1 MRLIFDQTALDE
13 MTQLLEQERRV
24 AVDTEADSMHC
35 YFEKLCLIQISLPH
49 NDFLIDPLAEIS
61 LDRFFD
67 RLTVRE
73 IIFHGA
79 DYDLRLLR
87 RVGCP
92 VPTKVFDTMIAARL
106 TGRTEYSL
114 SALINEFFSV
124 QLSKG
129 AQKANWAQRP
139 LTPRMLEYAINDTR
153 YLSDL
158 AERLEGELRKLGRF
172 SWFEQSCERA
182 VAQAQISRFRDPEKV
197 WRISGSSRLNAKESA
212 VLRELWKWRDEE
224 AREADRPAFYILHN
238 EQLLE
243 AAVKTAGNE
252 VVTFP
257 RMSSSR
263 ARRFRR
269 ALRNAREVPESEWPK
284 IQRKPRTKASNEQ
297 VARLKDLKSHRDS
310 VAASIKLDP
319 SLIAPKATLEK
330 LVFDPASGLENLM
343 PWQRELMHL

>member
-1 MRLIFDQTALDE
+1 MKLIFDQAALDQ
-13 MTQLLEQERRV
+13 MTPLLEVRGRV

-35 YFEKLCLIQISLPH
+35 YFEKLCLIQISLPA
-49 NDFLIDPLAEIS
+49 NNFLIDPLADVS
-61 LDRFFD
+61 LETFFD
-67 RLTVRE
+67 RLTTRE

-106 TGRTEYSL
+106 TGRTEFSL
-114 SALINEFFSV
+114 SALIGEFFDV
-124 QLSKG
+124 RLSKG
-129 AQKANWAQRP
+129 PQKANWAQRP
-139 LTPRMLEYAINDTR
+139 LPPKMLEYAINDTR

-158 AERLEGELRKLGRF
+158 AERLEDELRQLGRI
-172 SWFEQSCERA
+172 SWFGQSCDRA
-182 VAQAQISRFRDPEKV
+182 VAQAQISRFRDPEKL
-197 WRISGSSRLNAKESA
+197 WRISGSSRLSGKESA

-224 AREADRPAFYILHN
+224 AREADRPAFHILHN

-243 AAVKTAGNE
+243 AAVRVAGNE
-252 VVTFP
+252 VVTFSK
-257 RMSSSR
+257 MSSSR

-269 ALRNAREVPESEWPK
+269 ASRNAQEVPESEWPK
-284 IQRKPRTKASNEQ
+284 TERRARVKASSEQ
-297 VARLKDLKSHRDS
+297 LARLKDLKFHRDK

-330 LVFDPASGLENLM
+330 LVFDPDGGLDNLM

>member
-1 MRLIFDQTALDE
+1 MKLVFNQAALDQ
-13 MTQLLEQERRV
+13 MTPLLESGGRV

-35 YFEKLCLIQISLPH
+35 YFEKLCLIQISLPGY
-49 NDFLIDPLAEIS
+49 DFLIDPLANVS
-61 LDRFFD
+61 LQTFFD
-67 RLTVRE
+67 RLTMRE

-106 TGRTEYSL
+106 TGRTEFSL
-114 SALINEFFSV
+114 SALIGEFFGV

-129 AQKANWAQRP
+129 SQKANWAQRP
-139 LTPRMLEYAINDTR
+139 LPPKMLEYAINDTR
-153 YLSDL
+153 YLSNL
-158 AERLEGELRKLGRF
+158 AERLEIELRQLGRI

-182 VAQAQISRFRDPEKV
+182 VTQAQICRSRDPEKV
-197 WRISGSSRLNAKESA
+197 WRISGSSRLSGKESA

-224 AREADRPAFYILHN
+224 ARKANRPAFHILNN

-243 AAVKTAGNE
+243 AAVRVADNKAA
-252 VVTFP
+252 TFP

-269 ALRNAREVPESEWPK
+269 ASKSAQEVPESEWPRTE
-284 IQRKPRTKASNEQ
+284 RKSRVKASSEQ
-297 VARLKDLKSHRDS
+297 LAKLNDLKSRRDKL
-310 VAASIKLDP
+310 AADIKLDP
-319 SLIAPKATLEK
+319 SLIAPKAALEK
-330 LVFDPASGLENLM
+330 LVFSPDAGLESLM